1 MHWINVNKT
10 NHAIGWIYLLLIE
23 FEVRTVN
30 YGPSFFRLVYGPSAN
45 CAGHKSEQKTR
56 GSVTY
61 STDWENEVSKIFII
75 YYIDTAYWWNTRIF
89 PFTKKSYLHHAQW
102 RYYFFL
108 SRVRILRKVTF
119 SDKSLFWLFRKWIK
133 VVFYVEI
140 SSVSIKHTEHYIAA
154 WGCRFH
160 LLVHLLVSSSRSSSP
175 LEDKILIPARSCNIL
190 YISGF
195 KEMTNTNFWI

>member
-1 MHWINVNKT
+1 MI
-10 NHAIGWIYLLLIE
+10 
-23 FEVRTVN
+23 
-30 YGPSFFRLVYGPSAN
+30 
-45 CAGHKSEQKTR
+45 
-56 GSVTY
+56 
-61 STDWENEVSKIFII
+61 II

-140 SSVSIKHTEHYIAA
+140 SSVSIKYTEHYIAA

-160 LLVHLLVSSSRSSSP
+160 LLVSSSRSSSP
-175 LEDKILIPARSCNIL
+175 LKDKILIPARSCNIL